1 MVSRVASCSFS
12 RGLALTLVSYIL
24 EQQLLKKCLSGKE
37 RLKKYRKA
45 TEGDKPR
52 ISKKKKENKILK
64 EKVVLLLKIKAIR
77 P

>member
-1 MVSRVASCSFS
+1 
-12 RGLALTLVSYIL
+12 VSYIS
-24 EQQLLKKCLSGKE
+24 EQQLLKRCLSGKE
-37 RLKKYRKA
+37 RLKKYRIA

-64 EKVVLLLKIKAIR
+64 EKVVQLKIIAFR

>member
-1 MVSRVASCSFS
+1 
-12 RGLALTLVSYIL
+12 VSYIS
-24 EQQLLKKCLSGKE
+24 EQQLLKRCLSGKE
-37 RLKKYRKA
+37 RLKKYRIA

-64 EKVVLLLKIKAIR
+64 EKVVLIKIKAFR

>member
-1 MVSRVASCSFS
+1 M
-12 RGLALTLVSYIL
+12 
-24 EQQLLKKCLSGKE
+24 LKRCLSGKE
-37 RLKKYRKA
+37 RLKKYRSA